1 VTGDSNFDAIVIGAG
16 FGGSACAGLLA
27 KRGLDVLLLD
37 KNARAG
43 GKAMSLSK
51 RGFTYTAWV
60 VITAPAEGNPFEKV
74 LGELGVAGKVELVRP
89 EGGGGRF
96 KNGAGRWTDPPESG
110 FGDPDKLMEH
120 LEVPTHER
128 ADALAVL
135 AEIATMSRENIAALD
150 DVSFA
155 EWIRSRNVPRGI
167 YAQLV
172 APMTDGCFVV
182 PPDALAASEAVET
195 LQRIFRNP
203 GTLFCKGGIGRI
215 AEACAYAVEAHGG
228 KVLMRTRVE
237 KISVVRGAVTGVI
250 TDKGSFHAPIVI
262 SNAGIQPTVLKLVG
276 EEHFDRGYVNY
287 VKELVPSWGFM
298 GARYF
303 LDAEVIEDPFGTLF
317 SADSPWSLEKCRRA
331 REGDLP
337 DDMCVW
343 FEVPSNYDVDAAPKG
358 KQIVLTGHYGPADPE
373 LSEGEKQKWWDL
385 GDSIVFEA
393 FPDLEAHIEWQER
406 YSAKEISA
414 VSRDHVLPGQGGETI
429 GLAQVVGQDGR
440 YKPAVKAPIRGLFY
454 VGCDAGGRGIGTQQ
468 ATDSGRNVADIVHR
482 YFLMHKGIH

>member
-1 VTGDSNFDAIVIGAG
+1 MTGDSNFDVIVVGAG

-37 KNARAG
+37 KNAKAG

-74 LGELGVAGKVELVRP
+74 LDELGIVGKVELIKP

-96 KNGAGRWTDPPESG
+96 KNAAGHWTDPPDGG

-120 LEVPTHER
+120 LEVPADER
-128 ADALAVL
+128 EDALKAM
-135 AEIATMSRENIAALD
+135 AEIATMSPEDIAALD

-155 EWIRSRNVPRGI
+155 EWIGGRNVPRGI

-182 PPDALAASEAVET
+182 PPDALAASEAIET
-195 LQRIFRNP
+195 LQRIFLNP
-203 GTLFCKGGIGRI
+203 GTLFCKSGIGKI
-215 AEACAYAVEAHGG
+215 AEAYAYAVEAHGG
-228 KVLMRTRVE
+228 KVLMRARVE
-237 KISVVRGAVTGVI
+237 KISVERGAVTGVI
-250 TDKGSFHAPIVI
+250 TDEGNFHAPIVI

-303 LDAEVIEDPFGTLF
+303 LDAKVIDDPFGTLF

-343 FEVPSNYDVDAAPKG
+343 FEIPSNYDADAAPKG

-373 LSEGEKQKWWDL
+373 LSEDEKQKWWDL
-385 GDSIVFEA
+385 GDKIMFEA
-393 FPDLEAHIEWQER
+393 FPDLETHIEWQEH
-406 YSAKEISA
+406 YSAKEVSA
-414 VSRDHVLPGQGGETI
+414 ISRDHVLPGQGGETI

-440 YKPAVKAPIRGLFY
+440 YKPAVKAPVRGLFY

-482 YFLMHKGIH
+482 YFLMHKGIC